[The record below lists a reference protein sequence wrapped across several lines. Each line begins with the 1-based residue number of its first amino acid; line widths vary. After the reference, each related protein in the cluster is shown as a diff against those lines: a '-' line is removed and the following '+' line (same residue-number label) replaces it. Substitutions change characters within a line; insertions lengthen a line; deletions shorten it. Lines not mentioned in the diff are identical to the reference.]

1 MNIWPILIF
10 ISEEYSRKERFTGL
24 GTTELSVFTQQYIN
38 CWEFI
43 ASITHRKDT
52 IQAVPVQHSSK
63 TSKCNLSSTLKGHYK
78 ERKVLITSLFFQYCS
93 QLVFTVIMVSS
104 FFFFFLPMWVLSYQ
118 EWHHIFNLSMLQN
131 SPQGTWFPV
140 IAIWSSITIKG
151 LAVHTI
157 CTFH

>member
-104 FFFFFLPMWVLSYQ
+104 FFFFFSQ
-118 EWHHIFNLSMLQN
+118 CGFFHTRN
-131 SPQGTWFPV
+131 GTTSLTYLCYR
-140 IAIWSSITIKG
+140 IAIRGHGFQS
-151 LAVHTI
+151 LL
-157 CTFH
+157 FDLR